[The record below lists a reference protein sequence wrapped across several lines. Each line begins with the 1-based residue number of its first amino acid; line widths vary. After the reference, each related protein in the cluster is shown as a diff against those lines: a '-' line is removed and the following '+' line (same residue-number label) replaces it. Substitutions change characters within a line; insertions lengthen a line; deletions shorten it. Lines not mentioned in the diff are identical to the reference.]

1 MPSSRRRLHRLIGN
15 ARKAN
20 NVYSYTFR
28 NVIVG
33 MERTKREA
41 KRIAVKNVRD
51 YFDIM
56 IEKEILDGASK

>member
-1 MPSSRRRLHRLIGN
+1 MEKSVVEAIKTSERI
-15 ARKAN
+15 KAN

-33 MERTKREA
+33 VANTKREA